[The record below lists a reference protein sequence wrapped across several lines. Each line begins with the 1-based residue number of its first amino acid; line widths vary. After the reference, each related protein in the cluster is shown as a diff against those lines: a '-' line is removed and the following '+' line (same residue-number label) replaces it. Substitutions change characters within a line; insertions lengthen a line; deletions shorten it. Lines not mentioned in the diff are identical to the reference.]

1 SSPAT
6 HVRACPQLAEHAPA
20 EDNSQFIERLER
32 VIRATTWNT
41 PALMTAIATSWLN
54 DGTVTRLEEEKRAD
68 ARRRQTVARK
78 VLDGLELIGH
88 PGSYLLWLPLP
99 GEARADQVA
108 AALMREN
115 VSVSTAEPFAV
126 GKSPPHAIRLA
137 LGSVKI
143 DLLAHSLDKVKR
155 VIDACTY

>member
-1 SSPAT
+1 M
-6 HVRACPQLAEHAPA
+6 
-20 EDNSQFIERLER
+20 
-32 VIRATTWNT
+32 IRATTWNT
-41 PALMTAIATSWLN
+41 PALRPRPPP
-54 DGTVTRLEEEKRAD
+54 VAD
-68 ARRRQTVARK
+68 AQRRQTVARK